1 VRAHCKDGQQETA
14 SGRVE
19 QYLYLEQ
26 VIATDALV
34 VHLMVSIIRV
44 PTIFVLNESEAGRQ
58 ISIVDGMLESGQ
70 SLTVGWKPCVVPEC
84 HSGLDVQTLRM
95 DVRLAGR
102 SGEGDVERA
111 REYEVVELGR
121 SRSRPLD
128 ARCERGTMEMAET
141 AFDRIKMRCRWEED
155 RWRTD
160 SLSDVPFEFVG

>member
-1 VRAHCKDGQQETA
+1 VTH
-14 SGRVE
+14 
-19 QYLYLEQ
+19 QYLE
-26 VIATDALV
+26 
-34 VHLMVSIIRV
+34 RV
-44 PTIFVLNESEAGRQ
+44 LGR
-58 ISIVDGMLESGQ
+58 ERA
-70 SLTVGWKPCVVPEC
+70 LTVGWKPCVVPGY
-84 HSGLDVQTLRM
+84 HSGLDVQTLSV